1 MTQIENLLVTGH
13 QDLRSDWTK
22 YSVSWSDHW
31 QHSPGGATKLET
43 VITRFKISPQSKFSS
58 WMETHQQATV
68 NNFPFLPE
76 KLILDMSSRT
86 SKNNSACFLSTGR
99 ENLGTTHP
107 SLPNSTGSFLTNGTA
122 SYVVLFLL
130 EKNILFLPICPKNP
144 TWKFHANGK
153 HTPYLWSTVYE
164 ILIIWMP
171 SISLEAKP
179 LVESVQRYIS
189 DLNDIFSVYHLCELK
204 ILDLWVV

>member
-43 VITRFKISPQSKFSS
+43 IITRFKISPQSKFSS

-68 NNFPFLPE
+68 NNFPLLPE

-86 SKNNSACFLSTGR
+86 SKNNSSIAMFSQYRKREPWHYSPQST
-99 ENLGTTHP
+99 ELNWVIFDKWYSIVCCP
-107 SLPNSTGSFLTNGTA
+107 VLTR
-122 SYVVLFLL
+122 
-130 EKNILFLPICPKNP
+130 KNILFLPICPKNP

-153 HTPYLWSTVYE
+153 HTPYLWSTVYN

-171 SISLEAKP
+171 SVSLEAKP
-179 LVESVQRYIS
+179 LIESVQCYIS
-189 DLNDIFSVYHLCELK
+189 DLNDIFSVYHLCE
-204 ILDLWVV
+204 